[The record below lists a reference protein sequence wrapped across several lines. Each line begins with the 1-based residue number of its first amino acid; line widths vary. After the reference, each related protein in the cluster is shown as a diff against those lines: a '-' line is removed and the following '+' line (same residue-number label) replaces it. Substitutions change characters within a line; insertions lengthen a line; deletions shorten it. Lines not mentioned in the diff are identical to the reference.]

1 MYQYPIAYQTLNVQ
15 TTKAEEIF
23 YNYYLLSQ
31 TDQLIAMAD
40 QSDKNIQ
47 ALQQDMQDLRW
58 GYKYVLSTC
67 YPVPAQREH
76 LARLLKQSAAK

>member
-23 YNYYLLSQ
+23 CSYYLFSQ
-31 TDQLIAMAD
+31 TDQLSAMTD

-76 LARLLKQSAAK
+76 WARLLKQSAAK